1 MKSNVANEN
10 TPKKNSKEKP
20 LFKKIKIKQT
30 KPDINT
36 DQITSFN
43 KHPSVKLK
51 EDKIDNEM
59 FDDINSQL
67 DDILANIDNDSAEEV
82 NQKIK
87 QLNKVNVS
95 HQPEIKNSNNFI
107 KIDNKSNKIPTSNFN
122 NNFFNYTARDSMNRK
137 HFLEGSNKNHRI
149 YCSNTM
155 SSRNKKY
162 MKCEEE
168 NNCQDDDDEN
178 EYEFMNK
185 TNINLFYKYN
195 IYANKN
201 NNTGH
206 LSKDDINSNIKK
218 NHK

>member
-1 MKSNVANEN
+1 MKNNITN
-10 TPKKNSKEKP
+10 DNNPKKTTKEKP
-20 LFKKIKIKQT
+20 IFKKIKIKQT
-30 KPDINT
+30 KPEINT

-59 FDDINSQL
+59 FDDINSQI

-82 NQKIK
+82 NHKIK
-87 QLNKVNVS
+87 QLNTVNVTNES
-95 HQPEIKNSNNFI
+95 EIKKSNNFI
-107 KIDNKSNKIPTSNFN
+107 KIDNKSNKISAANFN
-122 NNFFNYTARDSMNRK
+122 NNFFSYTARDNMNRK
-137 HFLEGSNKNHRI
+137 HFLEGSNKNHKI

-155 SSRNKKY
+155 SRRNKNY
-162 MKCEEE
+162 MKYEEE

-178 EYEFMNK
+178 DCELMNK

-201 NNTGH
+201 KDH
-206 LSKDDINSNIKK
+206 LSKDDNSSNIKK
-218 NHK
+218 NNK

>member
-1 MKSNVANEN
+1 MKNNITN
-10 TPKKNSKEKP
+10 DNNPKKTTKEKP
-20 LFKKIKIKQT
+20 IFKKIKIKQT
-30 KPDINT
+30 KPEINT

-59 FDDINSQL
+59 FDDINSQI

-82 NQKIK
+82 NHKIK
-87 QLNKVNVS
+87 QLNTVNVTNES
-95 HQPEIKNSNNFI
+95 EIKKSNNFI
-107 KIDNKSNKIPTSNFN
+107 KIDNKSNKISATNFN
-122 NNFFNYTARDSMNRK
+122 NNFFSYTARDNMNRK
-137 HFLEGSNKNHRI
+137 HFLEGSNKNHKI

-155 SSRNKKY
+155 SRRNKNY
-162 MKCEEE
+162 MKYEEE

-178 EYEFMNK
+178 DCELMNK

-201 NNTGH
+201 KDH
-206 LSKDDINSNIKK
+206 LSKDDNSSNIKK
-218 NHK
+218 NNK

>member
-1 MKSNVANEN
+1 MKAGIESEN
-10 TPKKNSKEKP
+10 IQKKNSKEKP
-20 LFKKIKIKQT
+20 LFKKIKIKPN
-30 KPDINT
+30 KPDLNS
-36 DQITSFN
+36 DQVTPFA

-59 FDDINSQL
+59 FDDINSQI

-87 QLNKVNVS
+87 QLNTANVA
-95 HQPEIKNSNNFI
+95 HEPTILNSNNFI
-107 KIDNKSNKIPTSNFN
+107 KIDNKSNKISPPNFN
-122 NNFFNYTARDSMNRK
+122 HTFFNNTARDNMNRK

-155 SSRNKKY
+155 SRRNKNFMKY
-162 MKCEEE
+162 EEE

-178 EYEFMNK
+178 DCELMNK

-201 NNTGH
+201 LDH
-206 LSKDDINSNIKK
+206 LSKDDFSSSIKK